1 MTYKTG
7 TMYIE
12 VLRPIS
18 ITNENIFKASLV
30 NIVISTKPSDKR
42 KKESLLEDFS
52 KFINFKPNYNFKNLW
67 KWSVDHPEE
76 FWSKLWDYT
85 KIIGDKGQEIIKYN
99 KIFNKTKFFPDSKLN
114 YAENILKKRSPE
126 IAISFLSEKGF
137 EEEIS
142 WEQLYINV
150 CKFSGYLKSI
160 GLKKGDRVAAYVPN
174 KIESIISFLACA
186 KNGIIWSSCSPDF
199 GTQGVV
205 DRFKQIAPRIL
216 ITSDHYF
223 YNGKKINILEKVEGI
238 LKQIPSIKKTLVFAY
253 NKKEEMN
260 FKNYFNFE
268 KVLDQTE
275 ADESFERFDFNHPIY
290 VLFSSG
296 TTGKPKCITHGAGNV
311 LIEHNKE
318 FMLHCDIRDNEKLFY
333 YTTTGWM
340 MWNWLVGGLATGSS
354 IFLFDGA
361 PVYPKIDILLEYCQN
376 KKINLFGVSAKYID
390 HLKNEKYNSKNLDL
404 SSIKIITSTGSPLA
418 EESFKYVYDNIK
430 KDVHLA
436 SIAGGT
442 DLVGCLVL
450 GNLFSDVYM
459 GEIQGQSLGIDVD
472 VFTDEGKSVK
482 DGEKG
487 ELVVK
492 KPFPSMPVKFW
503 SDDDGQKYH
512 KAYFNRFKNI
522 WHHGDFIERTI
533 NNGFIMRGRS
543 DATLNPGGVRI
554 GTAEIYQ
561 QVEDIDFITE
571 GLVVGQDYK
580 DDVRIILFIT
590 TKNNEDLD
598 DEKIKSIKT
607 KIRKNCSPKHVPS
620 IIIKVPDIPRTKSGK
635 IVELAVKKVI
645 QGETINNKEAIAN
658 PEALKHFE
666 NIAQLK

>member
-1 MTYKTG
+1 MEKFLW
-7 TMYIE
+7 E
-12 VLRPIS
+12 
-18 ITNENIFKASLV
+18 
-30 NIVISTKPSDKR
+30 PSGKR

-52 KFINFKPNYNFKNLW
+52 KYINIKSNYNFKNLW

-76 FWSKLWDYT
+76 FWSKFWDYS
-85 KIIGDKGQEIIKYN
+85 KIIGDKGKEIIKYN
-99 KIFNKTKFFPDSKLN
+99 KIFNKTNFFPDSKLN
-114 YAENILKKRSPE
+114 YSENILKKKSSE

-142 WEQLYINV
+142 WDQLFNKV
-150 CKFSGYLKSI
+150 CKFSSYLKSI

-205 DRFKQIAPRIL
+205 DRFKQIEPSIL

-223 YNGKKINILEKVEGI
+223 YNGKKINILEKIEDI
-238 LKQIPSIKKTLVFAY
+238 LKEIPSITKTLVFAY
-253 NKKEEMN
+253 NKKEEMDLQNYLN
-260 FKNYFNFE
+260 FDE
-268 KVLDQTE
+268 ILDQTE
-275 ADESFERFDFNHPIY
+275 ADESFERFEFDHPIY
-290 VLFSSG
+290 ILFSSG

-361 PVYPKIDILLEYCQN
+361 PVYPKIDVLLEYCQN

-418 EESFKYVYDNIK
+418 EESFKYVYNNIK

-450 GNLFSDVYM
+450 GNLYSNVYM

-472 VFTDEGKSVK
+472 VFTDKGKSVK

-503 SDDDGQKYH
+503 GDEDGQKYH
-512 KAYFNRFKNI
+512 KAYFNRFENI

-554 GTAEIYQ
+554 GTSEIYQ

-571 GLVVGQDYK
+571 GLVIGQDYN
-580 DDVRIILFIT
+580 DDVRVILFVT
-590 TKNNEDLD
+590 TKNDEELN
-598 DEKIKSIKT
+598 DEKIKLIKSR
-607 KIRKNCSPKHVPS
+607 IRKNCSPKHVPS
-620 IIIKVPDIPRTKSGK
+620 IIIKAPEIPRTKSGK
-635 IVELAVKKVI
+635 IVELAVRQVVN
-645 QGETINNKEAIAN
+645 GEKINNKEAIAN
-658 PEALKHFE
+658 PESLKFYE
-666 NIAQLK
+666 NLPQLNS

>member
-1 MTYKTG
+1 MEKFLW
-7 TMYIE
+7 E
-12 VLRPIS
+12 PSS
-18 ITNENIFKASLV
+18 I
-30 NIVISTKPSDKR
+30 R

-52 KFINFKPNYNFKNLW
+52 KFINIKSNYNFKNLW
-67 KWSVDHPEE
+67 KWSVDNPKE
-76 FWSKLWDYT
+76 FWSKFWDYS
-85 KIIGDKGQEIIKYN
+85 KIIGVKGKEIIKYN
-99 KIFNKTKFFPDSKLN
+99 EIFNKTKFFPDSKLN
-114 YAENILKKRSPE
+114 YSENILKKKSPE
-126 IAISFLSEKGF
+126 LAISFLSEKGF

-142 WEQLYINV
+142 WEQLYIKV
-150 CKFSGYLKSI
+150 CKFSHYLKSI

-205 DRFKQIAPRIL
+205 DRFKQIEPSIL

-223 YNGKKINILEKVEGI
+223 YNGKKINILEKIEDI
-238 LKQIPSIKKTLVFAY
+238 LKEIPSLKKTLVFAY
-253 NKKEEMN
+253 NKKEEIN
-260 FKNYFNFE
+260 FQNYINFDQVLE
-268 KVLDQTE
+268 KEKT
-275 ADESFERFDFNHPIY
+275 DETFERFEFNHPIY
-290 VLFSSG
+290 ILFSSG

-354 IFLFDGA
+354 IFLYDGA
-361 PVYPKIDILLEYCQN
+361 PVYPKIDILLEYCQK

-418 EESFKYVYDNIK
+418 EESFKYVYDNLK

-450 GNLFSDVYM
+450 GNLYSNVYM

-472 VFTDEGKSVK
+472 VFTDKGKSVK

-503 SDDDGQKYH
+503 GDDDGQKYH
-512 KAYFNRFKNI
+512 KAYFNRFENI
-522 WHHGDFIERTI
+522 WHHGDFIERTK

-571 GLVVGQDYK
+571 GLVVGQDYN
-580 DDVRIILFIT
+580 DDVRIVLFIT
-590 TKNNEDLD
+590 TKNNEELD
-598 DEKIKSIKT
+598 DEKIKLIKSR
-607 KIRKNCSPKHVPS
+607 IRKNCSPKHVPS
-620 IIIKVPDIPRTKSGK
+620 IIIKVPEIPRTKSGK

-645 QGETINNKEAIAN
+645 HGENINNKEAIAN
-658 PEALKHFE
+658 PESLKFFE
-666 NIAQLK
+666 NLSQLKS

>member
-1 MTYKTG
+1 MEKFLW
-7 TMYIE
+7 E
-12 VLRPIS
+12 
-18 ITNENIFKASLV
+18 
-30 NIVISTKPSDKR
+30 PSDKR
-42 KKESLLEDFS
+42 KEESLLEDFS
-52 KFINFKPNYNFKNLW
+52 KFINQKSNYNFRTLW
-67 KWSVDHPEE
+67 KWSIDHPEE
-76 FWSKLWDYT
+76 FWSKFWDYS
-85 KIIGDKGQEIIKYN
+85 KIIGDKGKEIIKLN
-99 KIFNKTKFFPDSKLN
+99 KIFNKTKFFSDSKLN
-114 YAENILKKRSPE
+114 YTENILKKRSSDP
-126 IAISFLSEKGF
+126 AISFLSEKGF

-142 WEQLYINV
+142 WKDLYSKV
-150 CKFSGYLKSI
+150 CKFSNYLKSLS
-160 GLKKGDRVAAYVPN
+160 LKKGDRVAAYVPN

-205 DRFKQIAPRIL
+205 DRFKQIEPSIL
-216 ITSDHYF
+216 ITSDYYF
-223 YNGKKINILEKVEGI
+223 YNGKKINILEKIEDI
-238 LKQIPSIKKTLVFAY
+238 LKEIPSIKKTIVFAY

-260 FKNYFNFE
+260 IQNYINFDE
-268 KVLDQTE
+268 VLDQAE
-275 ADESFERFDFNHPIY
+275 ADENFERFEFNHPIY
-290 VLFSSG
+290 ILFSSG

-361 PVYPKIDILLEYCQN
+361 PVYPKIDVLLEYCQS

-418 EESFKYVYDNIK
+418 EESFKYVYENIK

-450 GNLFSDVYM
+450 GNLYSNVYM

-482 DGEKG
+482 DGGKG

-503 SDDDGQKYH
+503 GDIDGQKYH
-512 KAYFNRFKNI
+512 KAYFNRFENI

-571 GLVVGQDYK
+571 GLVIGQDYN
-580 DDVRIILFIT
+580 DDVRVILFVT
-590 TKNNEDLD
+590 TRNDEELN
-598 DEKIKSIKT
+598 DEKIKLIKS
-607 KIRKNCSPKHVPS
+607 KIRKNCSPKHVPA
-620 IIIKVPDIPRTKSGK
+620 IIIKVPEIPRTKSGK
-635 IVELAVKKVI
+635 IVELAVRQIVN
-645 QGETINNKEAIAN
+645 GEKINNKEAIAN
-658 PEALKHFE
+658 PEALKFYE
-666 NIAQLK
+666 NLPQLNS

>member
-1 MTYKTG
+1 MDKLLW
-7 TMYIE
+7 E
-12 VLRPIS
+12 PS
-18 ITNENIFKASLV
+18 
-30 NIVISTKPSDKR
+30 STR
-42 KKESLLEDFS
+42 KEMSLLEDFS
-52 KFINFKPNYNFKNLW
+52 KYINHKSNYNFKTLW

-76 FWSKLWDYT
+76 FWSKFWDYS
-85 KIIGDKGQEIIKYN
+85 KIIGDKGKEIIKFN
-99 KIFNKTKFFPDSKLN
+99 KIFNETKFFSDSKLN
-114 YAENILKKRSPE
+114 YTENILKKKSSDP
-126 IAISFLSEKGF
+126 AISFLSEKGF

-142 WEQLYINV
+142 WKQLYNKV
-150 CKFSGYLKSI
+150 CKFSNYLKSLN
-160 GLKKGDRVAAYVPN
+160 LKKGDRVAAYVPN

-205 DRFKQIAPRIL
+205 DRFKQIEPSIL

-223 YNGKKINILEKVEGI
+223 YNGKKINILEKIEDI
-238 LKQIPSIKKTLVFAY
+238 LKEIPSIKQTLVFAY

-260 FKNYFNFE
+260 IQNYINFDE
-268 KVLDQTE
+268 VLDQTV
-275 ADESFERFDFNHPIY
+275 ADESFERFEFNHPIY
-290 VLFSSG
+290 ILFSSG

-450 GNLFSDVYM
+450 GNLYSSVYM

-472 VFTDEGKSVK
+472 VFTDNGKSVK

-503 SDDDGQKYH
+503 GDIDGQKYH
-512 KAYFNRFKNI
+512 KAYFNKFKNT
-522 WHHGDFIERTI
+522 WHHGDFIERTV

-554 GTAEIYQ
+554 GTSEIYQ

-571 GLVVGQDYK
+571 GLVIGQDYN
-580 DDVRIILFIT
+580 DDVRVILFVT
-590 TKNNEDLD
+590 TKNDEELN
-598 DEKIKSIKT
+598 DEKIKLIKSR
-607 KIRKNCSPKHVPS
+607 IRKNCSPKHVPS
-620 IIIKVPDIPRTKSGK
+620 IIIKVPEIPRTKSGK
-635 IVELAVKKVI
+635 IVELAVRQVVN
-645 QGETINNKEAIAN
+645 GEKINNKEAIAN
-658 PEALKHFE
+658 PEALKFYE
-666 NIAQLK
+666 NLPQLNS